1 MIQAFCAA
9 TEDSVFVRLLRYL
22 GRAWPYSL
30 AGRLWAAS
38 ETFWRAAPHT
48 SKVISALAAGSREE
62 DYWRHSLVGSAWS
75 SLVGTVTRTLS
86 HVSRAAVKGAGGS
99 LALKAAHASWRRA
112 AAAWNGSVFA
122 GIVLKASGI
131 AEAGAPGGGAVLVGL
146 YLATAPF
153 LSTTLNTAG
162 AFALI
167 AAWAASQLVS
177 GAETPFSR
185 TYVPVILL
193 AGVTLAAT
201 IGSVTVRGSLPSLVL
216 WASYVAVFFVASQ
229 WVRNRGDAWFAAVAW
244 AASATLVAL
253 LGIRQYFSGIETTE
267 SWVDIK
273 MTDYITTRVY
283 AIFGNPNMLAEY
295 LSYAIILAFV
305 MFLASRGALA
315 RLSMAV
321 AIVPM
326 IACLGVTFSRGG
338 WVATALGLFI
348 VSAVKDRRFLA
359 LLLVVLVVSPVFLPE
374 SILLRAESLITL
386 GDSSAK
392 YRLTIWTSVLRMIK
406 DKWATGIGLGPLT
419 FAQVYPQYEI
429 AGTPAAHT
437 HNLYLQI
444 LVEMGVAGLL
454 FFLWAVFGHLR
465 DALASRHLDRYA
477 SFVLVGTVAGT
488 LGQLAHGFIDNIW
501 YSPKNVMFFWAA
513 IGITVGISAF
523 GKKDGKRA

>member
-1 MIQAFCAA
+1 MIEAFRAA
-9 TEDSVFVRLLRYL
+9 TEDSVFIELFRYL
-22 GRAWPYSL
+22 GRAWPYSA

-38 ETFWRAAPHT
+38 EAFWKAAPHT
-48 SKVISALAAGSREE
+48 SKVVSALAAGSREE
-62 DYWRHSLVGSAWS
+62 DYWRHSLVGRIWS
-75 SLVGTVTRTLS
+75 SLTGAGTRALS
-86 HVSRAAVKGAGGS
+86 QIAGAAVQGAGGS
-99 LALKAAHASWRRA
+99 LVFNTGRALWRWAAC
-112 AAAWNGSVFA
+112 AWNGSA
-122 GIVLKASGI
+122 LSRLILTASGVS
-131 AEAGAPGGGAVLVGL
+131 EAGAPTAGAVLVGF

-162 AFALI
+162 AFALL
-167 AAWAASQLVS
+167 AAWAASQLVF
-177 GAETPFSR
+177 GAKTPFSR

-193 AGVTLAAT
+193 AGATLAAT
-201 IGSVTVRGSLPSLVL
+201 IGSVTIRGSLPSLVL
-216 WASYVAVFFVASQ
+216 WASYTAVFFVTSQ
-229 WVRNRGDAWFAAVAW
+229 WVRRNGDAWFAAVAW
-244 AASATLVAL
+244 AVSATLVAL
-253 LGIRQYFSGIETTE
+253 LGIRQYFSGIETAE

-295 LSYAIILAFV
+295 LSYAIVLAFV
-305 MFLASRGALA
+305 MFLASKGTLA
-315 RLSMAV
+315 RLSMAA
-321 AIVPM
+321 AIIPM
-326 IACLGVTFSRGG
+326 VACLGVTFSRGG

-359 LLLVVLVVSPVFLPE
+359 LLLVVLVISPMFLPE

-406 DKWATGIGLGPLT
+406 DKWATGIGLGPAT

-454 FFLWAVFGHLR
+454 FFLWTVLNHLR
-465 DALASRHLDRYA
+465 DALASKHLDRYA